1 MKNKDKNQYDL
12 TSKVI
17 LLTGAAGI
25 LGEKIAFAYAEQ
37 GAELIL
43 TDLNY
48 NKLKSIT
55 KKINQNFDIDCK
67 CIKANLTIEKDVI
80 EVKNFIIKNYRKLDV
95 LYSNAAGK
103 TKNLNNFFDNYEDY
117 SYKTWKEIMN
127 VNLDSMFLVTKHI
140 GSLLKDNLNGG
151 SVILT
156 SSIYGCIA
164 PDQRIYK
171 DSLYNGINISSPA
184 VYSASKAGVIGL
196 MKFLS
201 SYWGKSNI
209 RVNSISP
216 GGFESGQN
224 KKFINNYS
232 KRVPLGKMADINDI
246 TGISVFLASD
256 ASNYFS
262 GHNFVMDGG
271 LSVW

>member
-1 MKNKDKNQYDL
+1 MKNKDKNQFDL
-12 TSKVI
+12 RSKVI

-37 GAELIL
+37 GAKLIL
-43 TDLNY
+43 TDINFS
-48 NKLKSIT
+48 KLKVIT
-55 KKINQNFDIDCK
+55 KKINQNYNSECQ
-67 CIKANLTIEKDVI
+67 CIKANLTIEKDIINVR
-80 EVKNFIIKNYRKLDV
+80 NFIIKNYMKLDV
-95 LYSNAAGK
+95 VHSNAAGK
-103 TKNLNNFFDNYEDY
+103 SKNLNDFFNNYEDY

-127 VNLDSMFLVTKHI
+127 INLDSMFLVTKHI
-140 GSLLKDNLNGG
+140 GSILKDNVNGG
-151 SVILT
+151 SIILT

-164 PDQRIYK
+164 PDQRIYQN
-171 DSLYNGINISSPA
+171 SLYNGNSINSPA

-196 MKFLS
+196 MKYLS
-201 SYWGKSNI
+201 SYWGGSNI

-224 KKFINNYS
+224 KEFINNYS
-232 KRVPLGKMADINDI
+232 NRVPLGKMALPKDI

-271 LSVW
+271 LSAW